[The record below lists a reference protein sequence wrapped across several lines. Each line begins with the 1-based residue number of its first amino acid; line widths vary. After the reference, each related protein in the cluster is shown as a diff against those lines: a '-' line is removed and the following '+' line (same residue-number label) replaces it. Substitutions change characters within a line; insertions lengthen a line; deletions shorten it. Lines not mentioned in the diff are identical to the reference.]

1 VQKTAQTTN
10 FEEFYSK
17 LRELRYVLTSSV
29 EYIVYVI
36 TATLA
41 MQQIVFVARFA
52 AYGPIIVEIIALIFL
67 SRVLVEVGNVLI
79 DKLLLRRTER
89 MTDIQWQQRLT
100 FSPLTKSL
108 LKYTIYFGVFLFALH
123 LLNVNIIPVLTALGG
138 IGLIIGLGAQPVIL
152 DMISGVFIVFENHY
166 LVGDYI
172 ETGEAEGI
180 VEAIDIRTTRIR
192 NPDGQVHILRNGLL
206 GDIVNFSKDYIF
218 ATVKVTVAYDADLS
232 QVFRIIETEG
242 ARLKELN
249 EDAIETTLIEGVS
262 EFGDYTLIIDTLTKA
277 KPGRHREV
285 GYHLRQ
291 LLKEAF
297 EREGVNIPIPLRK
310 VTLQSAVAQAHSQTH
325 PDRG

>member
-1 VQKTAQTTN
+1 
-10 FEEFYSK
+10 
-17 LRELRYVLTSSV
+17 
-29 EYIVYVI
+29 
-36 TATLA
+36 
-41 MQQIVFVARFA
+41 
-52 AYGPIIVEIIALIFL
+52 
-67 SRVLVEVGNVLI
+67 
-79 DKLLLRRTER
+79 
-89 MTDIQWQQRLT
+89 
-100 FSPLTKSL
+100 
-108 LKYTIYFGVFLFALH
+108 VFLFALH